1 MEQVPRIALMQSVE
15 GDLCQSGQQNIIT
28 RQQSITNTLRD
39 TTKKLQGTTKPEST
53 KWPHTMRT

>member
-1 MEQVPRIALMQSVE
+1 MQSVE